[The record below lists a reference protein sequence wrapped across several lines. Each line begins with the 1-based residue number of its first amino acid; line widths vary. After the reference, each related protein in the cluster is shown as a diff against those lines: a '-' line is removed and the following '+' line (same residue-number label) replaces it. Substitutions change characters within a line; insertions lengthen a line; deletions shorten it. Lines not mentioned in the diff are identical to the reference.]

1 MPNIELFNE
10 GEHRNILLED
20 FGHGLAVQANQHL
33 VIHGKGA
40 MLLDPG
46 GHKVYPKARSEVG
59 KLLGGDAE
67 LTDIF
72 LSHQDPDIVA
82 ALNGWLMTTDA
93 NGHVASLW
101 VRFVTHFGVD
111 KLVADRIVSIPDPG
125 GWITVGGLDLMVIP
139 AHFLHSPGNF
149 HVYDPVS
156 KIFYSGDLGASLG
169 QDYYFVEDFDG
180 HLQYMEGFH
189 RRYMPCSSAMAGW
202 AEMARGLDIE
212 MIAPQH
218 GAMFK
223 GKELCGRFIDW
234 CSTLKVG
241 MDHLTD
247 VFKLPQKG

>member
-1 MPNIELFNE
+1 MPNIDLFNE
-10 GEHRNILLED
+10 GGHRNILLED

-33 VIHGKGA
+33 IVHGKSA

-59 KLLGGDAE
+59 KVLGGDAQ

-93 NGHVASLW
+93 NAYVPSLW
-101 VRFVTHFGVD
+101 VRFITHFGVD
-111 KLVADRIVSIPDPG
+111 KLVSDRITAIGDEGTWLKLGDSEVA
-125 GWITVGGLDLMVIP
+125 LIP
-139 AHFLHSPGNF
+139 AHFLHSPGNL

-156 KIFYSGDLGASLG
+156 KVLYSGDLGASLG
-169 QDYYFVEDFDG
+169 QDYYFVEDFDA

-189 RRYMPCSSAMAGW
+189 RRYMPSNAAMQGW
-202 AEMARGLDIE
+202 ATLARELDLDL
-212 MIAPQH
+212 IAPQH

-223 GKELCGRFIDW
+223 GADMCKRFIDW
-234 CSTLKVG
+234 CAELDVG
-241 MDHLTD
+241 LDHNEGLY
-247 VFKLPQKG
+247 KMPSKG